1 MELGIAAMLF
11 AAGVAGGAANALAGG
26 GSLLTFPAL
35 LAAGLPPVIANATN
49 ALAAS
54 PAHPMAAWTERAR
67 LPAMDGAF
75 RRLLG
80 VQVVGGALGAGL
92 LLVTPGAVFAALVP
106 VLIGF
111 ATLVFAFAGPLQ
123 RLLGLGS
130 GGFDARRAARFGWP
144 LAVYGGYFGAGLGI
158 MLMAVLR
165 LSGEADAG
173 RANALKNLLASLAVL
188 AGLGLLLAAG
198 LVAWPEAMVVLA
210 GSVLGGWLGG
220 RASRVLPAAVIRA
233 GVILAG
239 TAMTLITA
247 ARFW

>member
-1 MELGIAAMLF
+1 MEFGIAALLF
-11 AAGVAGGAANALAGG
+11 AAGVAGGVANALAGG

-35 LAAGLPPVIANATN
+35 LAAGLPPVVANATN

-67 LPAMDGAF
+67 LPRADAAF

-80 VQVVGGALGAGL
+80 VQVAGGALGAGL
-92 LLVTPGAVFAALVP
+92 LLLTPGAVFAALVP

-111 ATLVFAFAGPLQ
+111 ATLVFAFAAPLQ
-123 RLLGLGS
+123 RALGLGA
-130 GGFDARRAARFGWP
+130 GGFDARLAARLGWP
-144 LAVYGGYFGAGLGI
+144 LALYGGYFGAGLGI

-165 LSGEADAG
+165 LAGEADAG

-188 AGLGLLLAAG
+188 AGLVLFVGAG
-198 LVAWPEAMVVLA
+198 LVAWPQALAVLA

-220 RASRVLPAAVIRA
+220 RAARVLPAPAIRA

-239 TAMTLITA
+239 MAMTFATA
-247 ARFW
+247 LRFW

>member
-11 AAGVAGGAANALAGG
+11 AAGVAGGGANALAGG

-35 LAAGLPPVIANATN
+35 LAAGLPPVVANATN

-67 LPAMDGAF
+67 LPPVDAAF

-130 GGFDARRAARFGWP
+130 GGFDAQRAVRFGWP

-165 LSGEADAG
+165 LSGEADAA

-188 AGLGLLLAAG
+188 AGLVLLLAAG

-220 RASRVLPAAVIRA
+220 RASRVLPAGVIRT
-233 GVILAG
+233 GVIVAG
-239 TAMTLITA
+239 AAMTLVTA